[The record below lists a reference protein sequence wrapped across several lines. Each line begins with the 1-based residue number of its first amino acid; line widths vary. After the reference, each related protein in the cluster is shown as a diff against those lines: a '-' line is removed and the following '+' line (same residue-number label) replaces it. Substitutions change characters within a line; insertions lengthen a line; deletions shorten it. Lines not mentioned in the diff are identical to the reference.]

1 MITSIIFSKN
11 RPLQLDLCLKSIS
24 KNFTNSSQNIVI
36 YNNSDEFAEAHKILE
51 QEHPTVEFWPQGES
65 LFKDVLHAIRGAK
78 NDYICFFTDDDIC
91 YIPFHCTDFGFLN
104 DPLISCMSLR
114 MGINISERSHH
125 GKVFEDTPPEIH
137 QADGSGIILW
147 NRTKTTYGSYWSYN
161 LSVDGH
167 IFCRADIEEM
177 IDELNH
183 LQEFKKWKQTPNE
196 IESSMQRF
204 WAVSPAY
211 MGSFVHS
218 VVVNTPNNRVQDTH
232 TENRS
237 GDEYDYTP
245 QFLLSKYLSGQ
256 RIELESLDFSDIKC
270 PHTEIDI
277 LKGLS

>member
-1 MITSIIFSKN
+1 MITSIIFSKD

-36 YNNSDEFAEAHKILE
+36 YNNSPEFATAHKTLE
-51 QEHPTVEFWPQGES
+51 KEHPNIEFWPQSDS
-65 LFKDVLHAIRGAK
+65 LFKDILHAIRGAK

-91 YIPFHCTDFGFLN
+91 YMPFYCEDFGFLN

-114 MGINISERSHH
+114 MGLNIIKRDCIVNGEVKDECNGYYQIAEHLIAW
-125 GKVFEDTPPEIH
+125 P
-137 QADGSGIILW
+137 
-147 NRTKTTYGSYWSYN
+147 KTRHFYGNYWAYD

-167 IFCRADIEEM
+167 IFQKENIERM
-177 IDELNH
+177 INELYY
-183 LQEFKKWKQTPNE
+183 LQPINKWGNTPNVL
-196 IESSMQRF
+196 ESVLQRF
-204 WAVSPAY
+204 WCDRSY
-211 MGSFVHS
+211 ICSTVHS
-218 VVVNTPNNRVQDTH
+218 VVVNSPNNRVQQTH
-232 TENRS
+232 NENKS

-256 RIELESLDFSDIKC
+256 RIELESLDFSNIKC

>member
-1 MITSIIFSKN
+1 MITSIIFSKD

-91 YIPFHCTDFGFLN
+91 YMPFYCTDFGFLN

-114 MGINISERSHH
+114 MGLNIVERSANNQKYKDKCNFHYTSD
-125 GKVFEDTPPEIH
+125 KE
-137 QADGSGIILW
+137 IILW
-147 NRTKTTYGSYWSYN
+147 SKTIHYYGDYWSYD

-167 IFCRADIEEM
+167 IFHKPNIESM
-177 IDELNH
+177 LNELCY
-183 LQEFKKWKQTPNE
+183 LQPIKKWGNTPNVF
-196 IESSMQRF
+196 ESVLQRF
-204 WAVSPAY
+204 WASGRNFMCSMP
-211 MGSFVHS
+211 HS

>member
-1 MITSIIFSKN
+1 MITSIIFSKD

-36 YNNSDEFAEAHKILE
+36 YNNSDEFVEAHKILE

-91 YIPFHCTDFGFLN
+91 YRSFYCTDFGFLN
-104 DPLISCMSLR
+104 DNRISCMSLR
-114 MGINISERSHH
+114 MGLNISERSI
-125 GKVFEDTPPEIH
+125 GE
-137 QADGSGIILW
+137 
-147 NRTKTTYGSYWSYN
+147 TKQPDNCHNYFQMAEGLIGWHKTQHIYGQYWSYD

-167 IFCRADIEEM
+167 IFYKPDIDSM
-177 IDELNH
+177 LNELCY
-183 LQEFKKWKQTPNE
+183 LQRIKEWKNTPNVL
-196 IESSMQRF
+196 ESVMQRF
-204 WAVSPAY
+204 WHERDFMCALS
-211 MGSFVHS
+211 HS

-232 TENRS
+232 ENRS

-245 QFLLSKYLSGQ
+245 QFLLSKYSSGQ
-256 RIELESLDFSDIKC
+256 RIELESLDFSDIRC

-277 LKGLS
+277 LKGLK